1 MKTLDQVKP
10 LANDLSEPS
19 HTPGPWKISNGGGLV
34 PVPLIVAERRNPA
47 YPVKSG
53 CALLS
58 RNIATM
64 TIHGPADEN
73 AANAKLIAAAPELL
87 AALEDLIFA
96 TAKVNTPLA
105 NAARQSALSIVTKAK
120 GEL

>member
-1 MKTLDQVKP
+1 M
-10 LANDLSEPS
+10 
-19 HTPGPWKISNGGGLV
+19 
-34 PVPLIVAERRNPA
+34 PLIVAERRNPA

-87 AALEDLIFA
+87 EACELVLR
-96 TAKVNTPLA
+96 NLA
-105 NAARQSALSIVTKAK
+105 PAYSSSHLCIVKLVSAIANAK